1 MSQKKLLK
9 NSGIYSILMLL
20 QKGINFILIPVLTV
34 YLSTYDYGV
43 VAIVIAINAFLN
55 VFYLLSLPGTL
66 NRFYYEFKDDQN
78 KVKKLFGTII
88 TFVLLNSFVVTLIIF
103 LGRKWLLLPFLEDV
117 DFFPFMALGLIS
129 VIFNPCYTIYQS
141 SLQSRQEGVRFGKN
155 NAIFFLVNIIL
166 LLTSVI
172 FFDMGAKGVL
182 GSLAITNVVFFI
194 YTLSRFRKDI
204 TFGIDVDI
212 LKKSLKYAFPLI
224 PHTLS
229 GVTTMLIDRIIINK
243 LLNTSLV
250 GIYSIGNNFG
260 SIVFLIAS
268 GINQAFV
275 PWFNQKIKDNSQ
287 KSIPEIAKLIIVF
300 YCLVALGLSFFG
312 KEVIMLITPKEYH
325 ISWMV
330 IPCIAFA
337 FVYHGVYYFFASAL
351 FYDIQGRGNRIIPV
365 FTILAAVINII
376 LNIILIPRHGIFGA
390 AVATLIGKF
399 LLSVSL
405 SFFYNRFVEIQYP
418 VLYMI
423 FIPLGFYALS
433 LVSYISYAEIYHF
446 LSIKIIIFVVVL
458 VFCFLFFKKKIKTLF
473 KEKKIFS

>member
-1 MSQKKLLK
+1 MSQQKLLK

-20 QKGINFILIPVLTV
+20 QKGINFILIPILTI

-66 NRFYYEFKDDQN
+66 NRFYYEFKDDQI
-78 KVKKLFGTII
+78 KIKKLFGTII
-88 TFVLLNSFVVTLIIF
+88 TFVLLNSFVITLIIF

-141 SLQSRQEGVRFGKN
+141 SLQARQEGVRFGKN

-172 FFDMGAKGVL
+172 LLDMGAKGVL

-204 TFGIDVDI
+204 TFGIDIDI

-275 PWFNQKIKDNSQ
+275 PWFNQKIKNNDQ
-287 KSIPEIAKLIIVF
+287 KSIPEIAKLLIVF
-300 YCLVALGLSFFG
+300 YCIIALGLSFFG
-312 KEVIMLITPKEYH
+312 KEMIMLITPNAYH
-325 ISWMV
+325 RSWIV
-330 IPCIAFA
+330 IPCISFA
-337 FVYHGVYYFFASAL
+337 FVFHGVYYFFVSAL
-351 FYDIQGRGNRIIPV
+351 FYDIQGRGNRIIPI
-365 FTILAAVINII
+365 FTILAAILNVI
-376 LNIILIPRHGIFGA
+376 LNIIFIPQYGILGA
-390 AVATLIGKF
+390 AIATLISKF
-399 LLSVSL
+399 LLSISL

-418 VLYMI
+418 VRYMI
-423 FIPLGFYALS
+423 FIPLAFYIVS
-433 LVSYISYAEIYHF
+433 LISYISYLETYHF
-446 LSIKIIIFVVVL
+446 LSIKIIIFVAVL
-458 VFCFLFFKKKIKTLF
+458 VLCFLHFKKKIKTLF

>member
-9 NSGIYSILMLL
+9 NSGIYSILMLF
-20 QKGINFILIPVLTV
+20 QKGINFILIPVLTI

-66 NRFYYEFKDDQN
+66 NRFYYEFKDDQE
-78 KVKKLFGTII
+78 KIKKLFGTII
-88 TFVLLNSFVVTLIIF
+88 TFVLFNSFVVTGIIF
-103 LGRKWLLLPFLEDV
+103 LGRKWLLLPFLENV
-117 DFFPFMALGLIS
+117 DFFPFMALGLVS
-129 VIFNPCYTIYQS
+129 VIFNPCYAIYQS
-141 SLQSRQEGVRFGKN
+141 SLQARQEGVRFGKN

-172 FFDMGAKGVL
+172 LLDMGAKGVL
-182 GSLAITNVVFFI
+182 GSLAITNIIFFI

-275 PWFNQKIKDNSQ
+275 PWFNQKIKDNDQ
-287 KSIPEIAKLIIVF
+287 KSIPEIAKLLIVF
-300 YCLVALGLSFFG
+300 YSVIALGLSFFS
-312 KEVIMLITPKEYH
+312 KEVIMLITPKAYH
-325 ISWMV
+325 ASWIV
-330 IPCIAFA
+330 IPCISFA

-365 FTILAAVINII
+365 FTILAAAINIV
-376 LNIILIPRHGIFGA
+376 LNITLIPRYGIFGA
-390 AVATLIGKF
+390 AVATLISKF

-405 SFFYNRFVEIQYP
+405 SFFYNKFVQIKYP
-418 VLYMI
+418 VLYMVLM
-423 FIPLGFYALS
+423 PLGFYIVSLLS
-433 LVSYISYAEIYHF
+433 YMPYFDVYHF
-446 LSIKIIIFVVVL
+446 LSLKIIIFVVVL
-458 VFCFLFFKKKIKTLF
+458 FLCFLHFKKRIKTLF
-473 KEKKIFS
+473 KQKRIFY